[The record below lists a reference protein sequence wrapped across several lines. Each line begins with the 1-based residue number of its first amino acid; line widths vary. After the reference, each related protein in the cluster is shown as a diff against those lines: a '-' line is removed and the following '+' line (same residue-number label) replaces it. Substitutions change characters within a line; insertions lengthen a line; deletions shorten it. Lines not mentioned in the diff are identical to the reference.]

1 MDSDVNVA
9 AGTSVQRPRLWSPL
23 ATRNYRYL
31 WLGETISVL
40 GTQFHLVALP
50 WLVLQLT
57 DSGFTLGAVMMTAA
71 VPRALLM
78 LLGGSISDRI
88 SPRLT
93 LLLSN
98 LARAA
103 IVGCIAGL
111 IWTNALNLE
120 LLLALVFLF
129 GVADAFFYPAYMA
142 IIPGIVDPA
151 EIGPANS
158 LLQSSAQAM
167 VLLGPA
173 VAGAVIAVMGVTQAF
188 TIDSLSFLL
197 AFFFLLL
204 VSAER
209 KAVGAAPDAGL
220 LASIGEGLRYTWNDR
235 FISGIIL
242 ITAVTNLTFTG
253 PFEVGTA
260 LLANTKFHSAASLG
274 IMLSASG
281 GGALLGSLT
290 AGVWRPAGKRGLFIL
305 MFPLVLSLGLVG
317 MALAPNLAAASIIRT
332 VISLTAG
339 YMGVFCL
346 TLLHDRIAPN
356 MLGRVMGVVTL
367 SMFGLIPFSYLL
379 AGLMADLGTKVL
391 FLTASVLVFA
401 GGLAASTNVGL
412 RRFN

>member
-1 MDSDVNVA
+1 MDSDVNVV
-9 AGTSVQRPRLWSPL
+9 AGAPAPRPRLWSPL
-23 ATRNYRYL
+23 ATRNYRFL

-57 DSGFTLGAVMMTAA
+57 DSGFTLGAVMMAAA

-98 LARAA
+98 LARAV

-111 IWTNALNLE
+111 IWANAVNVE
-120 LLLALVFLF
+120 LLFVLVFLF

-142 IIPGIVDPA
+142 IVPRIVEPA

-158 LLQSSAQAM
+158 LLQSSAQVM

-173 VAGAVIAVMGVTQAF
+173 VAGAVIAVMGVTLAF
-188 TIDSLSFLL
+188 TFDSLSFLL
-197 AFFFLLL
+197 AFSFLLL
-204 VSAER
+204 ISAER
-209 KAVGAAPDAGL
+209 KPAGDAPEAGL
-220 LASIGEGLRYTWNDR
+220 LASIGEGLRYTWKDR

-260 LLANTKFHSAASLG
+260 LLADTKFHSAASLG

-281 GGALLGSLT
+281 GGALLGSLM
-290 AGVWRPAGKRGLFIL
+290 AGVWRPARKRGLFIL
-305 MFPLVLSLGLVG
+305 MFPLALSLGLAG
-317 MALAPNLAAASIIRT
+317 MAVAPNLAAAAVIRT
-332 VISLTAG
+332 AISFTAG
-339 YMGVFCL
+339 YMGVFCI

-367 SMFGLIPFSYLL
+367 SMFGLIPFSYLM
-379 AGLMADLGTKVL
+379 AGLMSGLGTKTL

-401 GGLAASTNVGL
+401 GGLVASTNVGL
-412 RRFN
+412 RRFE